1 MNIAFALA
9 YITFLVVLATEGHCT
24 NIVSKVD
31 RWRWYPQEM
40 DVKSMSDT
48 EKKEAI
54 AEMRRR
60 LPISDSTDR
69 SRYRSI
75 LIRSFSDEQT
85 IAEVMADVRS
95 GDRKKIDEGWSALQY
110 VNNPVLIP
118 HLMELLD
125 LPEAATL
132 ILLDNPSVPTDMGH
146 FQPTRPFWAS
156 ERIRE
161 MLWRCLEFSPETK
174 QWAQNLWRQTGDP
187 LRDVLRQWWEQNKE
201 AFARKDYAAVKPLQP
216 VATPTP
222 PAAPKQTTPATDV
235 APSTAVASP
244 AKPPPSTPAQ
254 AESESYVLPVALLIT
269 GGVLALVAVGAAVI
283 WQGRRRKAE

>member
-1 MNIAFALA
+1 MISKLPLTMLSAMMLLTP
-9 YITFLVVLATEGHCT
+9 YVRGDT
-24 NIVSKVD
+24 NVASKVE
-31 RWRWYPQEM
+31 RWMWYSREM
-40 DVKSMSDT
+40 DVKSMT
-48 EKKEAI
+48 EDERRDFI
-54 AEMRRR
+54 AEFRKHLSSKHPRYSEGAKSALLR
-60 LPISDSTDR
+60 LG
-69 SRYRSI
+69 
-75 LIRSFSDEQT
+75 DEQT

-201 AFARKDYAAVKPLQP
+201 AFARKDYAAVKPLQA